1 MRAVAFNS
9 FGGPLAVA
17 TFPDPTPANDGVVIA
32 VRANGICRSDW
43 HGWQGHDPDIQDLP
57 HIPGHELAGDV
68 VAVGKDVQRW
78 AVGDRVTVPFV
89 LGCGRCPDCSKGNH
103 QVCPHQYQ
111 PGFTGWGSFAEYVA
125 LPYADVNL
133 VKIPDELDYASVA
146 SLGCR
151 FATSFRAV
159 VTQGR
164 VRPGEWVAVHGCG
177 GVGLSAIMIAVAM
190 GAQVIAVDIK
200 SEALELATSLG
211 AIHTVNAQETP
222 DVARAIHDLTQGGAH
237 VSLDALG
244 GTTTAR
250 NSILC
255 LRRRG
260 RHVQVGLLLGDD
272 LDPRMPMGRVISWE
286 LEVYGSHG
294 LQAHAYP
301 EMLRMI
307 EHGVFDPSA
316 LVTRRVALDEVPG
329 VLASL
334 TTFGATGIQ
343 VMDRF
348 D

>member
-1 MRAVAFNS
+1 MRAVAYEA
-9 FGGPLAVA
+9 FGGPLTVG
-17 TFPDPTPANDGVVIA
+17 TFPDPTPSQDGVVIA

-43 HGWQGHDPDIQDLP
+43 HGWQGHDADIKVLP
-57 HIPGHELAGDV
+57 HIPGHELAGEI
-68 VAVGKDVQRW
+68 VAIGQDVQRW

-89 LGCGRCPDCSKGNH
+89 LGCGRCPDCARGDH
-103 QVCPHQYQ
+103 QVCAHQHQ

-133 VKIPDELDYASVA
+133 VEIPDGLDYASVA

-159 VTQGR
+159 VAQGR
-164 VRPGEWVAVHGCG
+164 VRAGEWVAVHGCG

-190 GAQVIAVDIK
+190 GAQVIAVDVK
-200 SEALELATSLG
+200 PEALDLAASLG
-211 AIHTVNAQETP
+211 AVHVINAREVSN
-222 DVARAIHDLTQGGAH
+222 VAQAIHDLTRGGAH

-244 GTTTAR
+244 ATTTAR
-250 NSILC
+250 NSILS

-272 LDPRMPMGRVISWE
+272 SDPRMPMGRVIGWE

-301 EMLRMI
+301 EMLRLI
-307 EHGVFDPSA
+307 EYGVLDPSR
-316 LVTRRVALDEVPG
+316 LVTKRVGLEDVPG
-329 VLASL
+329 VFEEM
-334 TTFGATGIQ
+334 TVFGSTGIQ

-348 D
+348 

>member
-1 MRAVAFNS
+1 MRAVSYETFR
-9 FGGPLAVA
+9 GPLTVQ
-17 TFPDPTPANDGVVIA
+17 TFPDPSPPDDGVVIA

-43 HGWQGHDPDIQDLP
+43 HGWQGHDPDITTLP

-78 AVGDRVTVPFV
+78 TVGDRVTVPFV
-89 LGCGRCPDCSKGNH
+89 LGCGRCEDCAKGDH
-103 QVCPHQYQ
+103 QVCAHQYQ

-133 VKIPDELDYASVA
+133 VRIPDGLDYASIA

-159 VTQGR
+159 VAQGR

-200 SEALELATSLG
+200 PEALTLAASLG
-211 AIHTVNAQETP
+211 ATHTINAQEIP
-222 DVARAIHDLTQGGAH
+222 DVAAAIQDLTRGGAH
-237 VSLDALG
+237 VALDALG
-244 GTTTAR
+244 STATAR
-250 NSILC
+250 SAILG

-260 RHVQVGLLLGDD
+260 RHVQVGLLVGDQA
-272 LDPRMPMGRVISWE
+272 DPPMPMGRVIGRE

-301 EMLRMI
+301 EMLRLI
-307 EHGVFDPSA
+307 EHGVLDPSR
-316 LVTRRVALDEVPG
+316 LLTRCVALDEVPG
-329 VLASL
+329 ILESM
-334 TTFGATGIQ
+334 TTFGSTGIQ

-348 D
+348 